1 MLIII
6 QIRSPAK
13 PQNLYAVSIS
23 LEKPRLESKYP
34 PADNKEIGA
43 SFPFI
48 PSVSHRLPPEEI
60 RVVRIADPNTKVYM
74 AANVGFWRR
83 ARVSIGISPSDILPQ
98 YIEIK

>member
-6 QIRSPAK
+6 QIRSPAI

-23 LEKPRLESKYP
+23 LEKPKLESKYP
-34 PADNKEIGA
+34 PADNKEIGI

-48 PSVSHRLPPEEI
+48 ISESHRLPPEEI
-60 RVVRIADPNTKVYM
+60 RVVRIAEPNTKVYM
-74 AANVGFWRR
+74 AENAEFWRR
-83 ARVSIGISPSDILPQ
+83 ASVSIGISPSGIFPQ